1 MKRILILILCGLI
14 WSAASLTAEAQTSAE
29 DISKLSKE
37 EKMKKFVYP
46 LLEKWNN
53 LPYTATSNK
62 EYLKEYLAGIELNE
76 GSASLTE
83 EERRGERET
92 QRGAIKSLLGI
103 QHRSGGGLFCL

>member
-1 MKRILILILCGLI
+1 MILCGLI

-83 EERRGERET
+83 EGERNST
-92 QRGAIKSLLGI
+92 R
-103 QHRSGGGLFCL
+103 RY

>member
-53 LPYTATSNK
+53 LPYTATSK
-62 EYLKEYLAGIELNE
+62 PKRR
-76 GSASLTE
+76 
-83 EERRGERET
+83 ERNSMRRY
-92 QRGAIKSLLGI
+92 
-103 QHRSGGGLFCL
+103 